1 MFAIPMAI
9 VVIMRRSAAS
19 TAWTTATGL
28 ETLPRSR
35 TTEGGPG
42 SVPGRPGWVTGAPGG
57 GYPPTVNERVRVA
70 LELLPA

>member
-28 ETLPRSR
+28 ETLPRWLVFSD
-35 TTEGGPG
+35 
-42 SVPGRPGWVTGAPGG
+42 
-57 GYPPTVNERVRVA
+57 
-70 LELLPA
+70 EL